1 MRQYVAVCGA
11 GEASE
16 EEARHA
22 EEVGRLLAQRDA
34 IVVCGG
40 LTGVM
45 DAAAGGAAR
54 AGGIV
59 VGLLPGSDREGA
71 SDHLTVALPLGMG
84 EARNAYVVRCADA
97 IIAVGG
103 EWGTLSEV
111 ALGMKMGKRVVGL
124 DTWDL
129 DSDARVLTPPL
140 RASTPEEAVAL
151 ALEAPSQP

>member
-1 MRQYVAVCGA
+1 MRPYVAVCGA
-11 GEASE
+11 GEASADE
-16 EEARHA
+16 DRAA
-22 EEVGRLLAQRDA
+22 EEVGWLLARRGA

-45 DAAAGGAAR
+45 DAAARGAAS

-59 VGLLPGSDREGA
+59 VGLLPGNDRGAA

-97 IIAVGG
+97 VVAVGG

-124 DTWDL
+124 GTWDL
-129 DSDARVLTPPL
+129 DAGSRGLTSPM
-140 RASTPEEAVAL
+140 RASSPEEAVAL
-151 ALEAPSQP
+151 ALDL